1 MRHDYK
7 IKVGMEEV
15 SFGFD
20 AADMN
25 SKPSAPSGAGS
36 PVALKTL
43 TLMTYDSDSVYD
55 FESMIDAH
63 GGCQMM
69 EDEPS
74 PSTSSSSG
82 MSWGSS
88 SSDEE

>member
-1 MRHDYK
+1 MRYDYK

-43 TLMTYDSDSVYD
+43 TLMTYDADSVYD

-69 EDEPS
+69 EDEPA
-74 PSTSSSSG
+74 PSNSSG